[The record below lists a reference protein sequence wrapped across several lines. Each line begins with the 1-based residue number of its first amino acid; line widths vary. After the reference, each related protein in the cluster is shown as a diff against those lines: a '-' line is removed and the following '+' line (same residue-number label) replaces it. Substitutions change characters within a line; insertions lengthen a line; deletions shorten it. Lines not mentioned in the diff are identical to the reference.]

1 MRRELMLLLIT
12 LMDIVC
18 GRSPS
23 AWLSIFKRIIGS
35 NQRSAAA
42 ASEVRACAD
51 VFVFSLHFSVF
62 THSFLSD
69 TPLSRSP
76 TIPLSPQRAA
86 RRRRKA
92 TRTRAAASPPSAAV
106 PATRPRR
113 RPRARLILD

>member
-1 MRRELMLLLIT
+1 MFYTVSVCMRVCLLTEILCRYDSEREASMRRELMLLLTT

-51 VFVFSLHFSVF
+51 VVVFFF
-62 THSFLSD
+62 AF
-69 TPLSRSP
+69 
-76 TIPLSPQRAA
+76 
-86 RRRRKA
+86 
-92 TRTRAAASPPSAAV
+92 
-106 PATRPRR
+106 
-113 RPRARLILD
+113 